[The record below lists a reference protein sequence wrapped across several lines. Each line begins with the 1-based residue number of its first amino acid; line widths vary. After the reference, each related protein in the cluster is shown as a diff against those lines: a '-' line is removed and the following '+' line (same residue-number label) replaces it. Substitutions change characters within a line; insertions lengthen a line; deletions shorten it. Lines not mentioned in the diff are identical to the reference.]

1 MDTPVVTAGNYII
14 RLMFRWFRSALPPYQ
29 TPLAML
35 GAKAGQQVVFLDAAD
50 PGLAAEVARI
60 TGLNGRTL
68 VAVRDTEARRTVES
82 AAAEAGVLV
91 ELTDAGQ
98 ATEREAT
105 GAYDLAVITADWI
118 ELRSDQR
125 RKLVDEAFRVAR
137 PGGRI
142 VLVLSAGKPAW
153 PVRAR
158 PVPRELADEARSML
172 TGTGCRAVRVLGV
185 VPGTTYVEG
194 VKPRTTADT

>member
-1 MDTPVVTAGNYII
+1 
-14 RLMFRWFRSALPPYQ
+14 MFRWFRSALPPYQ

-158 PVPRELADEARSML
+158 PVPRERADEARSML
-172 TGTGCRAVRVLGV
+172 TGAGCRAVRVLGE